1 MAAHLDLEEQEQL
14 DQLKAFWAKWGNL
27 LTWVLIAVL
36 AAYAAW
42 NGWNYWQRRQA
53 LEASALFEELERA
66 SKAGDHARVERAF
79 ADMRAQQPKAALT
92 AQGAFLFAKSQ
103 VDLGKPDAARAA
115 LEHVAASSG
124 DEGHQALA
132 RLRLAALLI
141 EAKNLDAALA
151 QLNAKAPAPFMPL
164 FDDRR
169 GDVFCYDP
177 CCTHPIIIL
186 KYKCKYWLEY
196 IRYSTNCQLND
207 KIVTLCG
214 GVRQRQRH
222 EKKHPL
228 RAEYGR
234 IIDNYGFRRYT

>member
-53 LEASALFEELERA
+53 LQASALFEELERA

-169 GDVFCYDP
+169 GDVLALQGKHQEAVAAYRSAWKALEDRSDYRRLVEVKLVALGIDP
-177 CCTHPIIIL
+177 
-186 KYKCKYWLEY
+186 KADEAKSAGKAVDGAK
-196 IRYSTNCQLND
+196 S
-207 KIVTLCG
+207 
-214 GVRQRQRH
+214 
-222 EKKHPL
+222 
-228 RAEYGR
+228 
-234 IIDNYGFRRYT
+234 

>member
-53 LEASALFEELERA
+53 LQASALFEELERA

-103 VDLGKPDAARAA
+103 VDQGKPDAARAA

-169 GDVFCYDP
+169 GDVLALQGKHQEAVAAYRSAWKALEDRSDYRRLVEVKLVALGIDP
-177 CCTHPIIIL
+177 
-186 KYKCKYWLEY
+186 KADEAKSAGKAVDGAK
-196 IRYSTNCQLND
+196 S
-207 KIVTLCG
+207 
-214 GVRQRQRH
+214 
-222 EKKHPL
+222 
-228 RAEYGR
+228 
-234 IIDNYGFRRYT
+234 